1 MKHFGIIGYPL
12 HHSFSAQLFQQ
23 KFALEHIDAEYSM
36 YPIERIDQ
44 FPDLTKRIS
53 FSGMNVTM
61 PYKQSV
67 IPYLDALDET
77 AQAVSAVNVIRF
89 AQGRKIGYNTDVI
102 GFMDA
107 VRQHLLPSDVRA
119 LVLGTG
125 GASKAVVYGL
135 SRLGIEPTLVSR
147 DSAKGI
153 TYQEITDDIM
163 RQHSIIVNATP
174 LGMTP
179 HPDTLP
185 PIPYEQ
191 LTQAHLLFDLVYN
204 PEETRFL
211 AEGYKRGC
219 RIENGMQMLFGQARA
234 AWDIWKKD

>member
-36 YPIERIDQ
+36 YPIECIEQ
-44 FPDLTKRIS
+44 FPDLTERIS

-67 IPYLDALDET
+67 IHYLDVLDET
-77 AQAVSAVNVIRF
+77 AKAVGAVNVIQF
-89 AQGRKIGYNTDVI
+89 SQGRKIGYNTDVI
-102 GFMDA
+102 GFIDA
-107 VRQHLLPSDVRA
+107 IRKLLLPSDVRA

-135 SRLGIEPTLVSR
+135 SILGVEATLVSR
-147 DSAKGI
+147 DATKGI
-153 TYQEITDDIM
+153 TYQALTDDIM

-179 HPDTLP
+179 HTDTLP
-185 PIPYEQ
+185 PIPYEK

-234 AWDIWKKD
+234 AWNIWQKE

>member
-1 MKHFGIIGYPL
+1 
-12 HHSFSAQLFQQ
+12 
-23 KFALEHIDAEYSM
+23 M
-36 YPIERIDQ
+36 YPIECIEQ
-44 FPDLTKRIS
+44 FPDLTERIS

-67 IPYLDALDET
+67 IPYLDVLDET
-77 AQAVSAVNVIRF
+77 AKAVGAVNVIQF
-89 AQGRKIGYNTDVI
+89 SQGRKIGYNTDVI
-102 GFMDA
+102 GFIDA
-107 VRQHLLPSDVRA
+107 IRKLLLPSDVRA

-135 SRLGIEPTLVSR
+135 SILGVEATLVSR
-147 DSAKGI
+147 DATKGI
-153 TYQEITDDIM
+153 TYQALTDDIM
-163 RQHSIIVNATP
+163 RQHNIIVNATP

-179 HPDTLP
+179 HTDTLP

-234 AWDIWKKD
+234 AWDIWQK

>member
-1 MKHFGIIGYPL
+1 MEYGLIGEHLP
-12 HHSFSAQLFQQ
+12 HSFSP
-23 KFALEHIDAEYSM
+23 EIHR
-36 YPIERIDQ
+36 RIGDYKYELKELS
-44 FPDLTKRIS
+44 PDEVGAFLARRDFKGI
-53 FSGMNVTM
+53 NVTI
-61 PYKQSV
+61 PYKQAV

-77 AQAVSAVNVIRF
+77 AQAVGAVNVIRF
-89 AQGRKIGYNTDVI
+89 SQGRKIGYNTDVI
-102 GFMDA
+102 GFIDA
-107 VRQHLLPSDVRA
+107 IRKFLLPSDVRA

-135 SRLGIEPTLVSR
+135 SILGVEATLVSR
-147 DSAKGI
+147 DATKGI
-153 TYQEITDDIM
+153 TYQALTDDIM

-179 HPDTLP
+179 HTDTLP

-234 AWDIWKKD
+234 AWDIWQK

>member
-36 YPIERIDQ
+36 YPIECIEQ

-67 IPYLDALDET
+67 IPYLDVLDET
-77 AQAVSAVNVIRF
+77 AKAVGAVNVIQF
-89 AQGRKIGYNTDVI
+89 SQGRKIGYNTDVI
-102 GFMDA
+102 GFIDA
-107 VRQHLLPSDVRA
+107 IRKLLLPSDVRA

-135 SRLGIEPTLVSR
+135 SILGVEATLVSR
-147 DSAKGI
+147 DATKGI
-153 TYQEITDDIM
+153 TYQALTDDIM

-179 HPDTLP
+179 HTDTLP

-191 LTQAHLLFDLVYN
+191 LTQTHLLFDLVYN

-234 AWDIWKKD
+234 AWDIWQKE

>member
-36 YPIERIDQ
+36 YPIECIEQ
-44 FPDLTKRIS
+44 FPDLTERIS

-77 AQAVSAVNVIRF
+77 AQAVGAVNVIRF
-89 AQGRKIGYNTDVI
+89 SQGRKIGYNTDVI
-102 GFMDA
+102 GFIDA
-107 VRQHLLPSDVRA
+107 IRKLLLPSDVRA

-125 GASKAVVYGL
+125 GASKAVEYGL
-135 SRLGIEPTLVSR
+135 SILGVEATLVSR
-147 DSAKGI
+147 DATKGI
-153 TYQEITDDIM
+153 TYQALTDDIM
-163 RQHSIIVNATP
+163 RQHNIIVNATP

-179 HPDTLP
+179 HTDTLP

-191 LTQAHLLFDLVYN
+191 LTQTHLLFDLVYN

-234 AWDIWKKD
+234 AWDIWQKE

>member
-23 KFALEHIDAEYSM
+23 KFVLEHIDAEYSL
-36 YPIERIDQ
+36 YPLEHIEQ
-44 FPDLTKRIS
+44 FPELTERIS

-77 AQAVSAVNVIRF
+77 AQAVGAVNVIRF
-89 AQGRKIGYNTDVI
+89 SQGRKIGYNTDVI

-107 VRQHLLPSDVRA
+107 IRKLLLPSDVRA

-135 SRLGIEPTLVSR
+135 SRLGVEATLVSR
-147 DSAKGI
+147 DATKGI
-153 TYQEITDDIM
+153 TYQALTDDIM

-179 HPDTLP
+179 HTDTLP

-191 LTQAHLLFDLVYN
+191 LTQTHLLFDLVYN

-234 AWDIWKKD
+234 AWDIWQK

>member
-107 VRQHLLPSDVRA
+107 IRQHLLPSMFVRLYSVRA
-119 LVLGTG
+119 ERLRRWYMVYPGWVLNLHW
-125 GASKAVVYGL
+125 SV
-135 SRLGIEPTLVSR
+135 
-147 DSAKGI
+147 
-153 TYQEITDDIM
+153 EI
-163 RQHSIIVNATP
+163 
-174 LGMTP
+174 
-179 HPDTLP
+179 
-185 PIPYEQ
+185 Q
-191 LTQAHLLFDLVYN
+191 LKVLHI
-204 PEETRFL
+204 R
-211 AEGYKRGC
+211 R
-219 RIENGMQMLFGQARA
+219 
-234 AWDIWKKD
+234 

>member
-23 KFALEHIDAEYSM
+23 KFVLEHIDAEYSL
-36 YPIERIDQ
+36 YPIEHIEQ
-44 FPDLTKRIS
+44 FPELTERIS

-77 AQAVSAVNVIRF
+77 AQAVGAVNVIRF
-89 AQGRKIGYNTDVI
+89 SQGRKIGYNTDVI

-107 VRQHLLPSDVRA
+107 IRKLLLPSDVRA

-125 GASKAVVYGL
+125 GASKAVVFGL
-135 SRLGIEPTLVSR
+135 SRLGIETTLVSR
-147 DSAKGI
+147 DPAKGL
-153 TYQEITDDIM
+153 TYQALSEKIM
-163 RQHSIIVNATP
+163 RQHSIIINATP

-179 HPDTLP
+179 HIDTLP

-191 LTQAHLLFDLVYN
+191 LTQTHLLFDLVYN

-234 AWDIWKKD
+234 AWDIWQKE

>member
-36 YPIERIDQ
+36 YPIECIEQ
-44 FPDLTKRIS
+44 FPDLTERIS

-77 AQAVSAVNVIRF
+77 AQAVGAVNVIRF
-89 AQGRKIGYNTDVI
+89 SQGRKIGYNTDVI

-107 VRQHLLPSDVRA
+107 IRKLLLPSDVRA

-125 GASKAVVYGL
+125 GASKAVSYGL
-135 SRLGIEPTLVSR
+135 WSLGLETVLVSR
-147 DSAKGI
+147 FERPGTIQYKDI
-153 TYQEITDDIM
+153 TPDVVREYKV
-163 RQHSIIVNATP
+163 IVNCTP
-174 LGMTP
+174 CGMAP
-179 HPDTLP
+179 HFDECPA
-185 PIPYEQ
+185 IPYCHI
-191 LTQAHLLFDLVYN
+191 TPKHLLFDLIYN
-204 PEETRFL
+204 PDETLFL
-211 AEGYKRGC
+211 KNGREQGAVTKNGLEMLLLQAEG
-219 RIENGMQMLFGQARA
+219 
-234 AWDIWKKD
+234 AWEIWNK